1 MGFCGLSKIRRSVYF
16 LYLGEVLGVF
26 ELDRTVTSPAQDPFP
41 CEPSGPLLEMGSI
54 PLTLISQSR
63 WGDSRI
69 ILINVTLQLVMTFQ
83 CL

>member
-41 CEPSGPLLEMGSI
+41 CEPSGPLFE
-54 PLTLISQSR
+54 
-63 WGDSRI
+63 W
-69 ILINVTLQLVMTFQ
+69 VVFH
-83 CL
+83 